1 MWQQQWNIILTHI
14 FDQNWV
20 GCPLD
25 VDWPL
30 GSGNLAVHC
39 DCWDKFTGFHEAEG
53 AQKLSRPWPTSW
65 WSEWVPTFDCMV
77 FGGRRSACIQG
88 HPPCLVPGPFESNIR
103 LCMLPFP
110 FLIKHGCAYC
120 GWIFG
125 FVSYCWSLS
134 QLFKKFW
141 FFCS

>member
-30 GSGNLAVHC
+30 GSGDLAVHC

-53 AQKLSRPWPTSW
+53 AQKLSQPWPT
-65 WSEWVPTFDCMV
+65 V
-77 FGGRRSACIQG
+77 
-88 HPPCLVPGPFESNIR
+88 
-103 LCMLPFP
+103 
-110 FLIKHGCAYC
+110 
-120 GWIFG
+120 
-125 FVSYCWSLS
+125 
-134 QLFKKFW
+134 
-141 FFCS
+141 

>member
-53 AQKLSRPWPTSW
+53 AQKLSRPWPI
-65 WSEWVPTFDCMV
+65 EPR
-77 FGGRRSACIQG
+77 GG
-88 HPPCLVPGPFESNIR
+88 LNESQPSTAWF
-103 LCMLPFP
+103 LEVGGLPAFRVT
-110 FLIKHGCAYC
+110 LLA
-120 GWIFG
+120 
-125 FVSYCWSLS
+125 
-134 QLFKKFW
+134 
-141 FFCS
+141 